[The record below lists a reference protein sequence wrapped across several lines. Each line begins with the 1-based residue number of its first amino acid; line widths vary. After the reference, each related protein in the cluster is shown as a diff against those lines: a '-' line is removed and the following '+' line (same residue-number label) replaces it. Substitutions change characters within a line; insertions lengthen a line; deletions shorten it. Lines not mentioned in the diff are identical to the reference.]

1 MSVLDLALL
10 YHSVKIRRGT
20 DKQLLIMILLYT
32 SLFYF
37 SVYLLTFFLQ
47 VNFFICTEMQHSV
60 GFFSVY
66 LFHKASIYSG
76 YFKGFYM
83 SKS

>member
-37 SVYLLTFFLQ
+37 SVYLLTFFFASKLFYLYRNAAFCR
-47 VNFFICTEMQHSV
+47 VFFCVFVS
-60 GFFSVY
+60 
-66 LFHKASIYSG
+66 
-76 YFKGFYM
+76 
-83 SKS
+83 